1 MFRVEGTAI
10 TLSRGDTGSVR
21 IRANARRRDTGA
33 TYIFGPRDRAL
44 FSIRGN
50 NWQINK
56 ICEII
61 SPIMTVTPVPRA
73 VGTEPITAG
82 LNKTVFNEA
91 VGANISGT
99 VSLTYTN
106 AWNEDPEEYGITVN
120 GTPVNGDTIT
130 VAYERNTFTVM
141 FYNSDTDQV
150 TPGGY
155 SWDVRYVINP
165 YYDEAGALVDG
176 DQIITPNNPMNIQLL
191 TVVGDI

>member
-21 IRANARRRDTGA
+21 IRANAKRRDTGA

-56 ICEII
+56 ICDII
-61 SPIMTVTPVPRA
+61 SPIMTVTAVPRA
-73 VGTEPITAG
+73 PGNEPITAG

-99 VSLTYTN
+99 VSLAYTS

-130 VAYERNTFTVM
+130 VAYDRNTFTVT

-165 YYDEAGALVDG
+165 YYDEDGALVDG

>member
-21 IRANARRRDTGA
+21 IRANAKRRDTGA

-61 SPIMTVTPVPRA
+61 SPIMTVTAVPRA
-73 VGTEPITAG
+73 VGTDPITAG
-82 LNKTVFNEA
+82 LNKAVFNEA
-91 VGANISGT
+91 VGANVSGT
-99 VSLTYTN
+99 VSLAYTN

-130 VAYERNTFTVM
+130 VAYERNTFTVT

-165 YYDEAGALVDG
+165 YYDEDGALVDG

>member
-21 IRANARRRDTGA
+21 IRANAKRRDTGA

-82 LNKTVFNEA
+82 LNKAVFNEA
-91 VGANISGT
+91 VGESVSGT
-99 VSLTYTN
+99 VSLAYTN

-130 VAYERNTFTVM
+130 VAYERNTFTVT

-165 YYDEAGALVDG
+165 YYDESGALVDG